1 MDHKCDECDKVFSRS
16 DSLKR
21 HKKEAHHASETR
33 KRTTAINE
41 GASTSAA
48 IKRARNDEIIYCDI
62 CAKNV
67 EKNLFTNHCRSR
79 THRVNARCPGPEDGV
94 FIIRSEFKDRIVS
107 YCLNLPEDKLKV
119 DEAMITIKDKIKNL
133 INERLVYLTSMK
145 INFELFGLYVNQK
158 QNITDIKSFQTKYQI
173 VSTEFDFELLYD
185 DVVAIL
191 DRKESEFTSKDSGLS
206 CITKIH

>member
-1 MDHKCDECDKVFSRS
+1 M
-16 DSLKR
+16 
-21 HKKEAHHASETR
+21 
-33 KRTTAINE
+33 
-41 GASTSAA
+41 
-48 IKRARNDEIIYCDI
+48 
-62 CAKNV
+62 
-67 EKNLFTNHCRSR
+67 
-79 THRVNARCPGPEDGV
+79 
-94 FIIRSEFKDRIVS
+94 
-107 YCLNLPEDKLKV
+107 KV